1 MLEFRV
7 ISEASFTF
15 VSIREF
21 MVVNRACFQIQGF
34 YISTSFIFQVS
45 YSYFQICDNDEPGK

>member
-1 MLEFRV
+1 MLQSRV

-21 MVVNRACFQIQGF
+21 MVINRACFQIQR
-34 YISTSFIFQVS
+34 FIFRLRL
-45 YSYFQICDNDEPGK
+45 YYGGGDGGGFA

>member
-1 MLEFRV
+1 MLQPRA

-21 MVVNRACFQIQGF
+21 MVVNRACFKIQGF
-34 YISTSFIFQVS
+34 IFRLRLYYGGGDGGDVT
-45 YSYFQICDNDEPGK
+45 

>member
-1 MLEFRV
+1 MLQSRV

-15 VSIREF
+15 VFIIEF

-34 YISTSFIFQVS
+34 IFRLRL
-45 YSYFQICDNDEPGK
+45 YFKRAIPIFPDLR